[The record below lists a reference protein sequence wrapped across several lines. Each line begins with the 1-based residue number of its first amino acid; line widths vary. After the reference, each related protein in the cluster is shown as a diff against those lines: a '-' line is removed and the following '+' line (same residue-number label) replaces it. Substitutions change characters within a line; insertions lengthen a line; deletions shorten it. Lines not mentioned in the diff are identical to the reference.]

1 MANEFNIKVDR
12 VKIHWASKSMHNC
25 DVQCALCERPIANR
39 VTTHVAKAVG
49 KNEQGETIFVPVP
62 ENELPN
68 DPVEWGT
75 FIGPHCGKLLPK
87 THRVTYKK
95 LLKNH
100 SDTWC

>member
-1 MANEFNIKVDR
+1 MSDK
-12 VKIHWASKSMHNC
+12 
-25 DVQCALCERPIANR
+25 
-39 VTTHVAKAVG
+39 
-49 KNEQGETIFVPVP
+49 GETIFVPIP
-62 ENELPN
+62 EAELPN

>member
-1 MANEFNIKVDR
+1 MKDQFAIKVDR
-12 VKIHWASKSMHNC
+12 VKIHWASKSMYNC
-25 DVQCALCERPIANR
+25 DVQCGLCERPIRDR
-39 VTTHVAKAVG
+39 VTAHVTKSMGV
-49 KNEQGETIFVPVP
+49 NEQGETIFVPIP
-62 ENELPN
+62 EGELPN

-75 FIGPHCGKLLPK
+75 FIGPRCAKHLPK